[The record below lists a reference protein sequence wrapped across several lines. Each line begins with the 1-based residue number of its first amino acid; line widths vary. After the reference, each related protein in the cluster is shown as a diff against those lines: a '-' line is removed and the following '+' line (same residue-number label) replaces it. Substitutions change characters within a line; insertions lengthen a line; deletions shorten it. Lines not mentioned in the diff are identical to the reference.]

1 MFNMPIYDYQCTSC
15 NHELEALQKISAA
28 LLTECPACKKP
39 TLRKK
44 VSAAAF
50 RLSGSGWY
58 ETDFKKQDQQK
69 NIATK
74 ENKTKS
80 SSASTSTKTATTKTT
95 KKG

>member
-1 MFNMPIYDYQCTSC
+1 MPIYDYQCTSC
-15 NHELEALQKISAA
+15 NHELETLQKISAA
-28 LLTECPACKKP
+28 PLTDCPACQKP

-58 ETDFKKQDQQK
+58 ETDFKKPDKQK
-69 NIATK
+69 NITEK
-74 ENKTKS
+74 ESKPTTAKS
-80 SSASTSTKTATTKTT
+80 KSNSPSTKT

>member
-1 MFNMPIYDYQCTSC
+1 MPIYDYQCTSC
-15 NHELEALQKISAA
+15 NHELEILQKISAA
-28 LLTECPACKKP
+28 PLTDCPACQKP

-69 NIATK
+69 NITK
-74 ENKTKS
+74 KESKPTTAKSKNKSKS
-80 SSASTSTKTATTKTT
+80 NSPSTKT